1 MNTYIKGFTFIIE
14 KNRVFIEATALDKTG
29 TALGPGLISIEA
41 PCFRSVAACN
51 DYGNTLIEFK
61 NMGNPSP
68 SNQDIRELRT
78 TKTYECRFWMY
89 ETRQWK
95 EALLRPQFEG
105 SPRSATSVSPIFLVD
120 VADGGPSFQSVP
132 LSEALILSLCRE
144 TWDCEADVI
153 YVAEGLRAP
162 LFKADDCENAFA
174 EILRLRRDGLISTLF
189 PQTVN
194 P

>member
-14 KNRVFIEATALDKTG
+14 KRKVFIEAMALDQTG
-29 TALGPGLISIEA
+29 AALGPGLISIEA
-41 PCFRSVAACN
+41 PRLRSVAACS
-51 DYGNTLIEFK
+51 DYGYTLLEFK
-61 NMGNPSP
+61 NGGNLSP
-68 SNQDIRELRT
+68 SDEDIRELRT
-78 TKTYECRFWMY
+78 TKTYECHFWMH

-105 SPRSATSVSPIFLVD
+105 CPRSATSVSPILLVD
-120 VADGGPSFQSVP
+120 VADGRPSFQSVP

-162 LFKADDCENAFA
+162 LFKADEYETAMD
-174 EILRLRRDGLISTLF
+174 EILRLRRDNMISTLF
-189 PQTVN
+189 PQTVK